1 MDLEAMK
8 TKVQAEIDKY
18 QDEFWQTAEYIHAN
32 PELRFEEF
40 KAAKALCDLLENHGF
55 EVQRGYCELPTAF
68 RAVKEGKA
76 GGPTIGLL
84 CEYDALVE
92 IGHACGHNLIG
103 TISAAAGIAV
113 SSILEEVAGKIVVL
127 GTPAEEGG
135 GGKVLILNR
144 GGMDDLDCAMI
155 IHPTDKTMVDDVS
168 LANSEI
174 TFRFTGKSA
183 HAAAYPQEGVNALEA
198 VIATFNNINGI
209 RLNLPKDASVHGII
223 TKGGIATNIIT
234 ENAECMFS
242 VRAMKRSVLNVVL
255 EKVKNCARA
264 AALSTGCSLEMVMS
278 EGHNYDEIDNNVLMK
293 ELLHKNFDLL
303 GEPVAPRL
311 ADKGMG
317 STDMG
322 NVTLAMPGF
331 QAYIGLGEGAVTHT
345 PEFAQFSTGETGYH
359 ALITAAKALAMTTVD
374 LLAQPELVEQAKAE
388 FQASKE
394 DK

>member
-1 MDLEAMK
+1 MNAKELK
-8 TKVQAEIDKY
+8 TQAIEEIDKY
-18 QDEFWQTAEYIHAN
+18 QEEFWATAEYIHAN
-32 PELRFEEF
+32 PELKFEEY
-40 KAAKALCDLLENHGF
+40 KASEALCSLLEKHGF
-55 EVQRGYCELPTAF
+55 AVERGYCELPTAF
-68 RAVKEGKA
+68 RAVKEGKP

-103 TISAAAGIAV
+103 TISAAAGIAAA
-113 SSILEEVAGKIVVL
+113 SALSETCGRIVVL
-127 GTPAEEGG
+127 GTPAEEGC

-183 HAAAYPQEGVNALEA
+183 HAAAYPQEGINALEA

-242 VRAMKRSVLNVVL
+242 VRAMKRTELNIVL

-264 AALSTGCSLEMVMS
+264 AALSTGCSLEMAMS
-278 EGHNYDEIDNNVLMK
+278 EGHNYDEIDNSVILK
-293 ELLHKNFDLL
+293 ELLHQNFDLL
-303 GEPVAPRL
+303 GEPVAPR
-311 ADKGMG
+311 AKDKGMG

-345 PEFAQFSTGETGYH
+345 PEFARFSTGESGFR
-359 ALITAAKALAMTTVD
+359 ALMVASKALAMTVVD
-374 LLAQPELVEQAKAE
+374 LLAQPELVAKAQAA
-388 FQASKE
+388 FQAAKE

>member
-1 MDLEAMK
+1 MMDLEAMK

-68 RAVKEGKA
+68 RAVKEGKS

-113 SSILEEVAGKIVVL
+113 SSILEEVCGKIVVL

-198 VIATFNNINGI
+198 VIATFNNINGHPPQSAQRRQRPRHHHQGWHRDQYHHRKRRVYVQRPGDETLRAQRRFGKGEKLRPRRSALY
-209 RLNLPKDASVHGII
+209 RLQPGDG
-223 TKGGIATNIIT
+223 
-234 ENAECMFS
+234 
-242 VRAMKRSVLNVVL
+242 
-255 EKVKNCARA
+255 
-264 AALSTGCSLEMVMS
+264 
-278 EGHNYDEIDNNVLMK
+278 DERRPQL
-293 ELLHKNFDLL
+293 
-303 GEPVAPRL
+303 
-311 ADKGMG
+311 
-317 STDMG
+317 
-322 NVTLAMPGF
+322 
-331 QAYIGLGEGAVTHT
+331 
-345 PEFAQFSTGETGYH
+345 
-359 ALITAAKALAMTTVD
+359 
-374 LLAQPELVEQAKAE
+374 
-388 FQASKE
+388 
-394 DK
+394 

>member
-1 MDLEAMK
+1 MK
-8 TKVQAEIDKY
+8 AKVQAEIAQY
-18 QDEFWQTAEYIHAN
+18 AEEFWQVAEYIHAN
-32 PELRFEEF
+32 PELVFEEV
-40 KAAKALCDLLENHGF
+40 KSSKALCDLLEKHGF
-55 EVQRGYCELPTAF
+55 AVQRGYCDLPTAF
-68 RAVKEGKA
+68 RAVKEGKP

-103 TISAAAGIAV
+103 TISAAAGIAASAV
-113 SSILEEVAGKIVVL
+113 LPEVAGKIVVI

-155 IHPTDKTMVDDVS
+155 IHPSDKTMVDDVS

-174 TFRFTGKSA
+174 TFDFTGKAA
-183 HAAAYPQEGVNALEA
+183 HAAAYPQKGINALEA

-209 RLNLPKDASVHGII
+209 RLNLPKDASIHGII
-223 TKGGIATNIIT
+223 TQGGIATNIIT
-234 ENAECMFS
+234 EHAQCMFS
-242 VRAMKRSVLNVVL
+242 VRSARRVDLNILL

-264 AALSTGCSLEMVMS
+264 AALSTGCSVDMVMS
-278 EGHNYDEIDNNVLMK
+278 EGHNYDEIANNVLLK

-311 ADKGMG
+311 KDKGMG

-345 PEFAQFSTGETGYH
+345 PEFTKLSTGETGKR
-359 ALITAAKALAMTTVD
+359 ALLVAAKALAMTTVD
-374 LLAQPELVEQAKAE
+374 LLAQPELVAQAKQE
-388 FQASKE
+388 FQSAKE
-394 DK
+394 EKE